1 MEDDEDDADE
11 HEKHRPMLA
20 EGSRVD
26 GAHASTG
33 RVAAAISAIFLTFS
47 PGGAGADE
55 ALARAERCD
64 SCHAPAR
71 KVIGPSY
78 AAIAERY
85 RGRPEAA
92 GALAAKIRQGGAGAW
107 GAVPMPANTQVDEA
121 EARRLVAWILSRPTA
136 ATRP

>member
-1 MEDDEDDADE
+1 
-11 HEKHRPMLA
+11 MLA
-20 EGSRVD
+20 EGCRIARRD
-26 GAHASTG
+26 G
-33 RVAAAISAIFLTFS
+33 RAAAFGAALGAIFLTV
-47 PGGAGADE
+47 ATAATADE
-55 ALARAERCD
+55 ALARAKRCD

-92 GALAAKIRQGGAGAW
+92 SVLAAKVRLGGAGAW

-121 EARRLVAWILSRPTA
+121 EARRLVAWILARPTA
-136 ATRP
+136 ARP